1 MKTDFIDSRP
11 YKGEYSYMYD
21 FMMKYETFSNPNMLH
36 ITNAVD
42 YHTYFRYF
50 LQRVMSLFIFDGIPE
65 TWDENYMKIV
75 LFLSGKVAV
84 INPPQLGVV
93 PQQCSPYG
101 YNIYYRPTNVLISNP
116 AFPSAVKN
124 DYAIGKDCEVILM
137 SPDWLGVADL
147 INAYAQRMALILSS
161 GDVASAL
168 SKIGYIFF
176 ADDKATAESYKV
188 AFDDIQAGKLAVV
201 TSKKMLD
208 GFKSHDVLSG
218 DVSSKMDSLIK
229 AYDTAMKLQSDFDKE
244 VGIYAPSD
252 KRERLVTDEV
262 TQAKETAFSR
272 CELWLDCINNSLSKV
287 NNMFGTDIS
296 CRLRLRGGESFEEND
311 SVMDY
316 VSV

>member
-1 MKTDFIDSRP
+1 MKPVSPIDARYYSGDF
-11 YKGEYSYMYD
+11 SYMYD

-36 ITNAVD
+36 LTSTVD

-50 LQRVMSLFIFDGIPE
+50 LQRVMSLFIFDGLPQ

-75 LFLSGKVAV
+75 LFLSGKVGV
-84 INPPQLGVV
+84 VSPPELGVI
-93 PQQCSPYG
+93 PQQCTPYG
-101 YNIYYRPTNVLISNP
+101 YNIYYRPTNIIISNP
-116 AFPSAVKN
+116 AFPSTIKN
-124 DYAIGKDCEVILM
+124 DYIIGKDCEMILM

-168 SKIGYIFF
+168 SKIGYVFF

-188 AFDDIQAGKLAVV
+188 AFDDIQSGKLAVV

-218 DVSSKMDSLIK
+218 DISTKMDTLIK

-252 KRERLVTDEV
+252 KKERLVLDEV
-262 TQAKETAFSR
+262 AQARETAFSR
-272 CELWLDCINNSLSKV
+272 CELWLDCINKSLTKV
-287 NNMFGTDIS
+287 NSMFGTDIT
-296 CRLRLRGGESFEEND
+296 CRLRLRGGTGDAEND
-311 SVMDY
+311 PTILSV
-316 VSV
+316 